1 MFGLGA
7 LQMILIVAA
16 LVFLIGLARRTF
28 RH

>member
-7 LQMILIVAA
+7 LEMILIVAA
-16 LVFLIGLARRTF
+16 LVFVIGLARQIF